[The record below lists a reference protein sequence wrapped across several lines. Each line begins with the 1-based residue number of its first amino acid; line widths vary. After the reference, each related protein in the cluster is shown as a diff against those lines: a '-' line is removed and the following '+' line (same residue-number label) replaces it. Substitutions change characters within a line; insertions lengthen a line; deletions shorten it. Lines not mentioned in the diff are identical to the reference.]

1 MTGWDVS
8 PVETPEAQPSR
19 PARKPRWLAALTA
32 SVVLHGLLG
41 AALWRGWPS
50 PVPSRPAPIE
60 FTLVHLP
67 PVQAPAAG
75 QPSAGQTAPVT
86 GPAGTPAALQRAPGP
101 AVAAIPSVP
110 DVEADVEAVEAGAPP
125 GDHPDLA
132 WATPG
137 APPTGPPPDLTGRPP
152 AEVVAFYAP
161 PHPTPEERIHRLLR
175 EDLGRERVRS
185 GLADPFFLD
194 FGRSVLEAWAPEK
207 VVTDRGLSGYVKNLG
222 RSLADFAAVYA
233 EQAARY
239 GRTGSPFA
247 PGEAPLGIASLA
259 PVPEGITTQIADQ
272 MAVVRAMAGQSR
284 ARHAALLRVVQRADG
299 RLVSVELVRP
309 SDDSSVDAQ
318 ALRDLRDSAATLPA
332 PTPSALAGRTHVAST
347 WEFSL
352 VVSISP
358 PLPMIAVQFDE
369 VLGLADVRVPLDRRL
384 FKLVRLV
391 SVD

>member
-1 MTGWDVS
+1 M
-8 PVETPEAQPSR
+8 ETPEAPPSR
-19 PARKPRWLAALTA
+19 PARKPRWLAALAA
-32 SVVLHGLLG
+32 SVLFHGVLG
-41 AALWRGWPS
+41 AALWRGWPV
-50 PVPSRPAPIE
+50 PVPRGPAPIE

-67 PVQAPAAG
+67 PLQAPAAG
-75 QPSAGQTAPVT
+75 HPTPGQATPVT
-86 GPAGTPAALQRAPGP
+86 GLARTPAALQRAPGP
-101 AVAAIPSVP
+101 VVAVIPAVP
-110 DVEADVEAVEAGAPP
+110 DVEAFAPGAPP
-125 GDHPDLA
+125 SDHPDLA

-137 APPTGPPPDLTGRPP
+137 APSTGPRPDLTGRPS

-161 PHPTPEERIHRLLR
+161 PDPTPEGRIHRLLR
-175 EDLGRERVRS
+175 EDVGRERVRS

-194 FGRSVLEAWAPEK
+194 FGRSVLEAWGPEK
-207 VVTDRGLSGYVKNLG
+207 VVTDRGLSGYVKQLG
-222 RSLADFAAVYA
+222 RSIADYAAVYVD
-233 EQAARY
+233 QAARY

-247 PGEAPLGIASLA
+247 PGEVPLSLA
-259 PVPEGITTQIADQ
+259 GMAAVPEGLSTRISDQ
-272 MAVVRAMAGQSR
+272 MAGARVLADQSR
-284 ARHAALLRVVQRADG
+284 TRHAALVRVVQRADG

-318 ALRDLRDSAATLPA
+318 AMRDLRDSAASLPA

-369 VLGLADVRVPLDRRL
+369 VLGLVDVRVPLDRRL

-391 SVD
+391 SVE